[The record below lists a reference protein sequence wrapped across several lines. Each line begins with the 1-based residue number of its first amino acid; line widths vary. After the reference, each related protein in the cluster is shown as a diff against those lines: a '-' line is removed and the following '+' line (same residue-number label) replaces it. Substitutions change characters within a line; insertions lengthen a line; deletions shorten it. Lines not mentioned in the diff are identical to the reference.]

1 MRWTKQLA
9 LNRMVEPNF
18 ASLMCV
24 SQCEICL
31 SLLAIIP
38 CTLKIQ
44 TPEMIHESPYCCMS
58 TLSSSSWSFAL
69 TVEYIRDLLPG
80 PLVHLWLPAFSTAS
94 CAMVGIN
101 AVVCELLLS
110 VPYDGAY
117 FLPSFLH
124 FGLRSTYMFFY
135 VLIYLYQYI
144 YIYIQI

>member
-110 VPYDGAY
+110 VPYDGTY
-117 FLPSFLH
+117 FLPSFILDWEVH
-124 FGLRSTYMFFY
+124 TCFSMSLSIYIST
-135 VLIYLYQYI
+135 YI